1 MSVKIDRKLVLQTT
15 SDRFDK
21 YCNRVGGAVSL
32 YHLSAWRQI
41 INRTYGHQ
49 TYLLIAI
56 EDGRQHKIVESS
68 NWNEQTEDNTGSGET
83 NSRRVAGILPLI
95 HLKSFAFANELISM
109 PFFDSGGVLADD
121 ADVEKAL
128 LREAVS
134 LAQRLKVK
142 SIQLR
147 QTLPLLSLPES
158 GPETQDSTANSWLPA
173 LDCTVQKRLHKARML
188 LELPESSEALMGSFK
203 SKLRSQIRK
212 PEKEGLAGKVGG
224 LELLD
229 DFYKVFSINM
239 RDLGSPVHSKRFIKS
254 VLEAFPEESRICL
267 VYKEQQPVACS
278 IILGFNGT
286 VYNPWASSLRKYS
299 KLSPNML
306 LYWTMLQYACDGGY
320 KYFDFGRS
328 SIEESTYK
336 FKEQWGAKPQLLYW
350 YYISLNSLPFKIDT
364 EKSKF
369 DLAIRIWQKLP
380 VLLTLVLGPPIRKN
394 IGL

>member
-1 MSVKIDRKLVLQTT
+1 
-15 SDRFDK
+15 
-21 YCNRVGGAVSL
+21 
-32 YHLSAWRQI
+32 
-41 INRTYGHQ
+41 
-49 TYLLIAI
+49 
-56 EDGRQHKIVESS
+56 
-68 NWNEQTEDNTGSGET
+68 
-83 NSRRVAGILPLI
+83 
-95 HLKSFAFANELISM
+95 
-109 PFFDSGGVLADD
+109 
-121 ADVEKAL
+121 
-128 LREAVS
+128 
-134 LAQRLKVK
+134 
-142 SIQLR
+142 
-147 QTLPLLSLPES
+147 
-158 GPETQDSTANSWLPA
+158 
-173 LDCTVQKRLHKARML
+173 ML

>member
-212 PEKEGLAGKVGG
+212 PEKRDW
-224 LELLD
+224 LE
-229 DFYKVFSINM
+229 
-239 RDLGSPVHSKRFIKS
+239 KS
-254 VLEAFPEESRICL
+254 VDWNSWMT
-267 VYKEQQPVACS
+267 S
-278 IILGFNGT
+278 T
-286 VYNPWASSLRKYS
+286 
-299 KLSPNML
+299 
-306 LYWTMLQYACDGGY
+306 
-320 KYFDFGRS
+320 RS
-328 SIEESTYK
+328 S
-336 FKEQWGAKPQLLYW
+336 Q
-350 YYISLNSLPFKIDT
+350 
-364 EKSKF
+364 
-369 DLAIRIWQKLP
+369 
-380 VLLTLVLGPPIRKN
+380 
-394 IGL
+394 

>member
-1 MSVKIDRKLVLQTT
+1 
-15 SDRFDK
+15 
-21 YCNRVGGAVSL
+21 VSL